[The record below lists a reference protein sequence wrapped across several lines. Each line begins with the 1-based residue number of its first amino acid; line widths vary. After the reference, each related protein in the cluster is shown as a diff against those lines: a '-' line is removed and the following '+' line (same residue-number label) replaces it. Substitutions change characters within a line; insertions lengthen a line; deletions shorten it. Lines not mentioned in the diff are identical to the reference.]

1 MAMGVVRR
9 HFICALVSTTVAW
22 PLAACA
28 QQPAGVVPS
37 GNEAYKIGPLDVLD
51 VTVFKVPDLSKTVQV
66 DRNGTITYPLIG
78 EIPAAGKTARELAR
92 DLAQRLNAKYLRSP
106 QITITIKSS
115 NTSRPN
121 SVRHC
126 ISCSFFASSS
136 PQKDSIEWLLLNR
149 PRNCSR

>member
-1 MAMGVVRR
+1 MRARQYNGGMA
-9 HFICALVSTTVAW
+9 
-22 PLAACA
+22 LAACA

-78 EIPAAGKTARELAR
+78 EIPAAGKTAGELAR

-106 QITITIKSS
+106 QITITIKQY
-115 NTSRPN
+115 NN
-121 SVRHC
+121 
-126 ISCSFFASSS
+126 
-136 PQKDSIEWLLLNR
+136 K
-149 PRNCSR
+149 

>member
-1 MAMGVVRR
+1 LLRYGKRRLGQTCGLAHDIFPHVAARTIQLGTGQMAMGVVRR

-106 QITITIKSS
+106 QITITIKQY
-115 NTSRPN
+115 NN
-121 SVRHC
+121 
-126 ISCSFFASSS
+126 
-136 PQKDSIEWLLLNR
+136 K
-149 PRNCSR
+149 